1 MRESVIL
8 SAVRTAIGKFQG
20 ALAPLSAVDL
30 GACVVREAV
39 ARAGIEPGQVDE
51 IIMGNVVSAGLGQ
64 NPAPQNGLKGGV
76 DPRGAPI
83 TINKGCGSGRKR
95 GGAPRQSGGAR

>member
-30 GACVVREAV
+30 GALVVREAV

-64 NPAPQNGLKGGV
+64 NPARQRAMPAL
-76 DPRGAPI
+76 RG
-83 TINKGCGSGRKR
+83 R
-95 GGAPRQSGGAR
+95 